1 VETRSVRRVLARD
14 AGVVA
19 RHDLAPALAHEGR
32 VTDLLRPV
40 RHAFALHP
48 DVDRFAAVRVRLRVA
63 RRIQRQAQQERGRKF
78 GRRAAPHQREL
89 VLLLHGAPL
98 VGATGACVRAARER
112 RQRHLAQLRQIGHC
126 LIGFL
131 DRQDLF
137 GRHEQVG
144 MHALLRRVE
153 LRARVDALVATRPVH
168 ILVNNT
174 GGPPGGPV
182 ASAPAEAF
190 LDAFGRHLLANQALA
205 QATVP
210 GMRAAGWG
218 RIVNVVSTSVYEPIA
233 GLGVSNTI
241 RGAVAG
247 WAKTL
252 SRELGPDG
260 ITVNN
265 VLPGYTETGRIEQIL
280 QDRTAATG
288 KSREEVVAAML
299 ASVPAGRFAKPEET
313 AGVIAFLCS
322 PAAGYVNGVSLAVD
336 GGRMQSI

>member
-1 VETRSVRRVLARD
+1 MELNLSGRHALVCGASEGIGRATAHELAALGADVTVMARRAD
-14 AGVVA
+14 
-19 RHDLAPALAHEGR
+19 ALAAVAAALPCVPGQHHDVLVADVSR
-32 VTDLLRPV
+32 LDDLR
-40 RHAFALHP
+40 
-48 DVDRFAAVRVRLRVA
+48 
-63 RRIQRQAQQERGRKF
+63 
-78 GRRAAPHQREL
+78 
-89 VLLLHGAPL
+89 
-98 VGATGACVRAARER
+98 T
-112 RQRHLAQLRQIGHC
+112 
-126 LIGFL
+126 
-131 DRQDLF
+131 
-137 GRHEQVG
+137 
-144 MHALLRRVE
+144 
-153 LRARVDALVATRPVH
+153 RVDALVEARPVD

-182 ASAPAEAF
+182 FSAEAGAF

-233 GLGVSNTI
+233 GLGMSNTI

-252 SRELGPDG
+252 ARELGPQG

-265 VLPGYTETGRIEQIL
+265 ILPGYTDTARIEQVL
-280 QDRTAATG
+280 RDRSLATG

-299 ASVPAGRFAKPEET
+299 ASVPVGRFAQPAEP

-322 PAAGYVNGVSLAVD
+322 PAAAYVTGVSLAVD